1 LRGQPIGSGFVGLLS
16 PAEKCRFGAFFT
28 HLWLPRRTDLFKKKK
43 KKIHTNASGMLG
55 QTTKALAN
63 LWEFNPSLALNNNQK
78 RS

>member
-1 LRGQPIGSGFVGLLS
+1 LALSSLTSGSPGGPICLI
-16 PAEKCRFGAFFT
+16 
-28 HLWLPRRTDLFKKKK
+28 KKK